1 MRCAAFF
8 VVCLFFLS
16 ACDRSRP
23 VAPALQ
29 KVNLAYTS
37 QPQAALIHIAIEKG
51 FFRDEGLDIHGT
63 IFALGRNAMGSML
76 NDRDDIASA
85 AETPIM
91 YHIVKGGDI
100 AIFANVVTTNTNNG
114 VVGRQDAGIQRPED
128 LKGKR
133 IGFPKGST
141 AEFFLSSL
149 LSAHGLSMADIKPV
163 YLKPDEMQAA
173 IVDGLVDAVSIWNYK
188 LALIIDA
195 LRYNGI
201 VFLDK
206 EIYTESFNLVC
217 KPEYAKSHP
226 EILKALLRGLLQA
239 EKFSRTH
246 LLESQEIM
254 ARRTRVPLT
263 LVQKI
268 WPEFKF
274 NLSLAPTLL
283 ITLDDEA
290 RWALQN
296 HFAEAAQEPDF
307 LSHIYFDAL
316 RTVKPEAIKFRQ

>member
-1 MRCAAFF
+1 MRALAFF
-8 VVCLFFLS
+8 FVCLIFLS
-16 ACDRSRP
+16 ACDKQRSKTP
-23 VAPALQ
+23 TLQ

-51 FFRDEGLDIHGT
+51 FFRDEGLDVHGA
-63 IFALGRNAMGSML
+63 IFELGRTAMASML
-76 NDRDDIASA
+76 KGDDDIASA

-91 YHIVKGGDI
+91 YHVIKGGEI
-100 AIFANVVTTNTNNG
+100 SIFANVVTTNTNNG
-114 VVGRQDAGIQRPED
+114 LVARQDAGIQRPED

-133 IGFPKGST
+133 VGFSKGST
-141 AEFFLSSL
+141 SEFFLSSM
-149 LSAHGLSMADIKPV
+149 LSAHELTMTDIHPV
-163 YLKPDEMQAA
+163 YLKPNEMQAA
-173 IVDGLVDAVSIWNYK
+173 ITEGQVDAISIWNYK
-188 LALIIDA
+188 LTLIADA
-195 LRYNGI
+195 LGFNGI

-206 EIYTESFNLVC
+206 ELYTESFNLIC
-217 KPEYAKSHP
+217 QPEYTKRHP
-226 EILKALLRGLLQA
+226 EVLEALLRGLLRA
-239 EKFSRTH
+239 EKFSLTH

-254 ARRTRVPLT
+254 ARRTQVPLKT
-263 LVQKI
+263 VQKV

-274 NLSLAPTLL
+274 KISLAPTLL

-296 HFAEAAQEPDF
+296 HFAEATQEPDF